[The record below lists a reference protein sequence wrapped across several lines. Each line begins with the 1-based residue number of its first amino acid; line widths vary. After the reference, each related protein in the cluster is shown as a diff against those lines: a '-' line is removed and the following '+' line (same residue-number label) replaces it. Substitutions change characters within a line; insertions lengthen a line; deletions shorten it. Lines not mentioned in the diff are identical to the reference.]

1 VSSRRPITRIPA
13 LIVAALLAGAM
24 LACNATF
31 GGGTPDAQPTD
42 GAGPAGAPPTV
53 HILEPQ
59 SGVRVAANQP
69 LDITVATDTTTT
81 SFLMS
86 VGGRVASTKA
96 LPPDQSG
103 PTQAILTWTPDREGT
118 YTVQVVA
125 FNGPAASQPAA
136 LIVEV
141 SGVASGPAPGGV
153 AGCVGRVVVQSLNF
167 REGPGRGTARLGQFA
182 LGETVTIIGRSA
194 DFGWWKVQRAN
205 AQQAWVVNNAQW
217 LQVEGQCDAVPVS
230 G

>member
-1 VSSRRPITRIPA
+1 MSHARHTARLSA
-13 LIVAALLAGAM
+13 LMAAALLVGAA
-24 LACNATF
+24 LACTATF
-31 GGGTPDAQPTD
+31 DGGAQEARPPGGGDTS
-42 GAGPAGAPPTV
+42 GPAPTV
-53 HILEPQ
+53 HIIEPA

-86 VGGRVASTKA
+86 VGGRVATSKA
-96 LPPDQSG
+96 LPSDQSG

-125 FNGPAASQPAA
+125 FNGSAASQPAA

-153 AGCVGRVVVQSLNF
+153 AGCVGRVVVESLNY
-167 REGPGRGTARLGQFA
+167 RDGPGTGAARLGQFA
-182 LGETVTIIGRSA
+182 LGETVTVIGRSA
-194 DFGWWKVQRAN
+194 DSGWWKVQRAN

>member
-1 VSSRRPITRIPA
+1 MSRTRHTAYIPA
-13 LIVAALLAGAM
+13 LIVAALLAGAV
-24 LACNATF
+24 LACTATF
-31 GGGTPDAQPTD
+31 EGGTPESQPPD
-42 GAGPAGAPPTV
+42 SGPSSGPAPTV
-53 HILEPQ
+53 RIVEPE
-59 SGVRVAANQP
+59 SGVRVAANQR

-141 SGVASGPAPGGV
+141 SGVTSGPVPGGV
-153 AGCVGRVVVQSLNF
+153 AGCVGRVVVTSLNF
-167 REGPGRGTARLGQFA
+167 REGPGTGTARLGQFA

-194 DFGWWKVQRAN
+194 DSGWWKVQRAN
-205 AQQAWVVNNAQW
+205 AQQAWAVNNAQW